1 MKKILISILIFKL
14 EENCYVIAM
23 KKIIISLI
31 VFSLICSCVP
41 NKNLIYFQGT
51 PSKINENFHHQNSPY
66 KLQSGDN
73 IIIDIKSDDNDLISF
88 FLKSNTPSEPELF
101 HKAIYSIDAYG
112 YIRMPIL
119 GEINVLGYTTHEV
132 RLKLEEKFK
141 TYYNEEVS
149 YFISVRL
156 DGIKYTVM
164 GEINQPGPKVVYQN
178 QLSILDAITNSGD
191 IPITGNK
198 KKVEVIKIS
207 YKETKK
213 YTIDLTSIEAVN
225 SEVFYLKNNDYI
237 NIPPLKQ
244 KTWGTNTGI
253 GSLSNVVQI
262 FSLIVT
268 STILIL
274 SR

>member
-1 MKKILISILIFKL
+1 VKNILISILIFKL

-51 PSKINENFHHQNSPY
+51 PSKINENFHHQSSPY

-88 FLKSNTPSEPELF
+88 FLKSNTPTEPELL

-112 YIRMPIL
+112 YIRIPIL

-141 TYYNEEVS
+141 TYYKEEVS

-198 KKVEVIKIS
+198 KKVEVIRIS
-207 YKETKK
+207 YEETKK

-244 KTWGTNTGI
+244 KTWGTTTGI

>member
-1 MKKILISILIFKL
+1 MKNILISILIFKL

-51 PSKINENFHHQNSPY
+51 PSKINENFHHQSSPY

-88 FLKSNTPSEPELF
+88 FLKSNTPTEPELL

-112 YIRMPIL
+112 YIRIPIL

-141 TYYNEEVS
+141 TYYKEEVS

-198 KKVEVIKIS
+198 KKVEVIRIS
-207 YKETKK
+207 YEETKK

-244 KTWGTNTGI
+244 KTWGTTTGI

>member
-1 MKKILISILIFKL
+1 VKNILISILIFKL

-51 PSKINENFHHQNSPY
+51 PSKINENSHHQNSPY

-88 FLKSNTPSEPELF
+88 FLKSNTPTEPELL

-112 YIRMPIL
+112 YIRIPIL

-141 TYYNEEVS
+141 TYYKEEVS

-198 KKVEVIKIS
+198 KKVEVIRIS
-207 YKETKK
+207 YEETKK

-244 KTWGTNTGI
+244 KTWGTTTGI

>member
-1 MKKILISILIFKL
+1 
-14 EENCYVIAM
+14 M

-31 VFSLICSCVP
+31 VFSLIYSCVP

-51 PSKINENFHHQNSPY
+51 PSKINGNFHFQNSPY

-73 IIIDIKSDDNDLISF
+73 IIIDIKSDNSDLLKI
-88 FLKSNTPSEPELF
+88 FLKSTSSSQIQLTSPIRPNGEMV
-101 HKAIYSIDAYG
+101 YSIDLNG
-112 YIRMPIL
+112 NIRMPIL
-119 GEINVLGYTTHEV
+119 GEINVLGYTTNEV
-132 RLKLEEKFK
+132 RLKLEEKFD
-141 TYYNEEVS
+141 TYYNEEIS
-149 YFISVRL
+149 YFITVRL

-164 GEINQPGPKVVYQN
+164 GEINNPGPKVVYQN

-198 KKVEVIKIS
+198 KKVEVIRIS
-207 YKETKK
+207 KEETKK
-213 YTIDLTSIEAVN
+213 YIIDLTSVEAVN
-225 SEVFYLKNNDYI
+225 SEIFYLKNNDYI

-244 KTWGTNTGI
+244 KTWGTTSGI